1 MTTLFNYSIIY
12 NNMFNS
18 VLYCDETLDWL
29 EDPNKAKRRKIDPV
43 SSKMQTIADNSFV
56 NNNILPERQ
65 FQDDQVIYVK
75 IKKLDNFFNNVLTNL
90 NKIKDRRSQIQKLCD
105 YCTFIP
111 ANCSSKGHWHLWL
124 ELSEGHDCLSMK
136 IEQGKYQSTVFPE
149 GKLIKQLKDTY
160 YHFKLFDEDD
170 CKKHILHLRID
181 KTGKEGEI
189 VYLKRSKRYPKI
201 TGTYV
206 KTLANRL
213 LDFIKPEKVVLNDDA
228 KVKVPR
234 SNRKRKRIETIHL
247 RTFLPIVSPDGESWY
262 GRNGFSPMCC
272 RGKKSLKNMT
282 VYQDPNYYYA
292 AVKKV
297 KNTKIGE
304 LYENIFEDDPSRKRN
319 LTRCL
324 RTVTFKSKNS
334 FNYTISDLGNKMYT
348 ATKAASTI
356 DVNKAKRDFADF
368 VTNILTP
375 YYTLQKHTKKQ
386 REYNL
391 ALAFIRHHFIWEKN
405 FLEDK
410 KNTSYQQFV
419 RSTHLSFDSLM
430 EKYNSMLKTN
440 LGRTLYE

>member
-1 MTTLFNYSIIY
+1 
-12 NNMFNS
+12 
-18 VLYCDETLDWL
+18 
-29 EDPNKAKRRKIDPV
+29 
-43 SSKMQTIADNSFV
+43 MQTIAGNSFV
-56 NNNILPERQ
+56 KNNILPEIQ
-65 FQDDQVIYVK
+65 FQDDQVICDVK
-75 IKKLDNFFNNVLTNL
+75 IEKLDDFFYDKLPNL

-111 ANCSSKGHWHLWL
+111 TNCSSKGYWHLWL
-124 ELSEGHDCLSMK
+124 ELSESHDCLSMQ

-149 GKLIKQLKDTY
+149 GKLIRQLKDTY

-170 CKKHILHLRID
+170 SKKHILHLRID
-181 KTGKEGEI
+181 KTGKEGEV
-189 VYLKRSKRYPKI
+189 VYLKCSKRYPKI

-234 SNRKRKRIETIHL
+234 SNRKRKRIQTIHL
-247 RTFLPIVSPDGESWY
+247 RTFLPIIGKGETWY
-262 GRNGFSPMCC
+262 ERNGYQLKFY
-272 RGKKSLKNMT
+272 RREKSLDNMI
-282 VYQDPNYYYA
+282 VYQIPNYYYA
-292 AVKKV
+292 AVEKV
-297 KNTKIGE
+297 RNTKIE
-304 LYENIFEDDPSRKRN
+304 DLYQNILQGYTLRRSC

-324 RTVTFKSKNS
+324 HSVFKQKNYS
-334 FNYTISDLGNKMYT
+334 NYTISDLGNKMYT

-356 DVNKAKRDFADF
+356 DVNKVKRDFADF

-391 ALAFIRHHFIWEKN
+391 ALAFIRRHFIWEKN
-405 FLEDK
+405 FREPK